1 MLGYGNFRGSGSS
14 SGPRSGGF
22 RSGGFRGG
30 PRRSFGPRE
39 MTKIKCA
46 ECGKEDEVPFKP
58 RDGSTVLCKECYFK
72 SKGMEPRTPNQA
84 PAAEGEKKP
93 VAENSEEFGDDMDD
107 SESTDDSEKI

>member
-1 MLGYGNFRGSGSS
+1 MLGYGNFRGSGS

-22 RSGGFRGG
+22 RSGGFSRG

-58 RDGSTVLCKECYFK
+58 RDGSSVLCKECYFK
-72 SKGMEPRTPNQA
+72 SKGITPRNSTPVI
-84 PAAEGEKKP
+84 GENKENK
-93 VAENSEEFGDDMDD
+93 VESENSEDFGDEASD
-107 SESTDDSEKI
+107 STESEEI